1 MKGKRTEKKFVKTV
15 KFLSPAIL
23 MHFYWFL
30 PSSVNYRASSVSPL
44 VKFFIHKNFSVN
56 IDKYSDGFNGI
67 S

>member
-1 MKGKRTEKKFVKTV
+1 MKGKRAEKKFVKTV

-23 MHFYWFL
+23 MHFYCNSRYW
-30 PSSVNYRASSVSPL
+30 VETRASSVSPL